1 MTQAIS
7 RETLALSLT
16 SMQPPQVI
24 ASGLALN
31 DSKTDEPIGTQLV
44 LQPGLAGHMLVRLEN
59 LVDRPVRWK
68 MEIVGDFPIDWCE
81 WNQPDFAE
89 MTPNQKIEHAIAF
102 QVPDDF
108 FENQSVLNQ
117 QKSRLQINYRAQIYI
132 YIEEGRQQQLIKYRD
147 FDLLVRPS
155 NYYLNFLPGLYR
167 EVDFIGR
174 LVKIFEQAF
183 DPTIQ
188 TIDTLWAYLDPITAP
203 VALLPFLAHWVGW
216 ELDSRWDIERQR
228 HLIRHAITLYRWHG
242 TQYGLRLYIHL
253 YTGLPLENINIR
265 EIFEQGFVLGT
276 TCVGIDSMLGG
287 GRPYHFI
294 VELHPEQPDQI
305 NLVLVREIIE
315 RQKPAFCTYDLE
327 II

>member
-44 LQPGLAGHMLVRLEN
+44 LQPGKAGEMLVRLEN
-59 LVDRPVRWK
+59 LLDRPVRWK
-68 MEIVGDFPIDWCE
+68 MEIVGDFPPDWCQ
-81 WNQPDFAE
+81 WNQPFAE
-89 MTPNQKIEHAIAF
+89 MTPHQKIELAIAF

-117 QKSRLQINYRAQIYI
+117 QKSRLQINYHTQIYI
-132 YIEEGRQQQLIKYRD
+132 YIEEGREQLVKYRD

-155 NYYLNFLPGLYR
+155 HYYLNFLPGLYR

-253 YTGLPLENINIR
+253 YTGLPLENIQIR

-276 TCVGIDSMLGG
+276 TCVGVDSMLGG

-294 VELHPEQPDQI
+294 VELRPTQPDQI
-305 NLVLVREIIE
+305 NPVLVREIIE
-315 RQKPAFCTYDLE
+315 QQKPAFCTYELDV
-327 II
+327 I